1 MKNHVI
7 CLFQEPQKAEK
18 AEPAKEEPK
27 PEAKAKNRS
36 NQRLGSPASIS
47 SMYFHHK
54 FCEDI
59 SADVVEE
66 TKNGVNFGVLGRT
79 NAPKIELWFLWFLPL
94 FPLMIARKT
103 SSYAGT

>member
-7 CLFQEPQKAEK
+7 CLFQEPKAEK

-36 NQRLGSPASIS
+36 NQRLGSRASIS

-79 NAPKIELWFLWFLPL
+79 NTPKIELWFLSFLPL

>member
-36 NQRLGSPASIS
+36 NQRLGSRASIS

-79 NAPKIELWFLWFLPL
+79 NAPKIEL
-94 FPLMIARKT
+94 
-103 SSYAGT
+103 